1 MSDCSFR
8 LPNQRTVELKETDI
22 KMSGI
27 VTDGASVIDSN
38 PEMMTDSQDYLFLD
52 ISSQID
58 WKDD

>member
-58 WKDD
+58 

>member
-22 KMSGI
+22 KISGTM
-27 VTDGASVIDSN
+27 TDSASVSDSN
-38 PEMMTDSQDYLFLD
+38 AEMMTDSQDYLFLD

-58 WKDD
+58 SNDD